1 MIRMQAVKH
10 YSKRGA
16 GTPPQ
21 NFKTERLF
29 RGALTKAVSSGKVF
43 ARDAL
48 TKAVSSGKVS
58 STFSKVA
65 GCGAEPRRTAFLFVN
80 FFFAPFS
87 HKEKV
92 AKALIYQNS
101 Q

>member
-1 MIRMQAVKH
+1 MGNAEYAEYAK
-10 YSKRGA
+10 YAKYA
-16 GTPPQ
+16 GTRRGTFEKVPPHPL
-21 NFKTERLF
+21 KTLKLETFL
-29 RGALTKAVSSGKVF
+29 ATAPTEASSS
-43 ARDAL
+43 R
-48 TKAVSSGKVS
+48 KVS
-58 STFSKVA
+58 STFSMVA

-92 AKALIYQNS
+92 AKALIYLNS

>member
-1 MIRMQAVKH
+1 MGNAEYAEYAEYAK
-10 YSKRGA
+10 YAKYA
-16 GTPPQ
+16 GTRRGTFEKVPPHPL
-21 NFKTERLF
+21 KTLKLETFL
-29 RGALTKAVSSGKVF
+29 ATAPTEASSS
-43 ARDAL
+43 R
-48 TKAVSSGKVS
+48 KVS

-92 AKALIYQNS
+92 AKALIYLNS